1 MREHLRPTSTPRC
14 PVWGSHLDGGVGV
27 GDDGDEKAED
37 HVDEERYEGVEVDP
51 AEDPNKAALLVHV
64 LEGGEHVVP
73 VDEGEQAL
81 RHRVQRPK
89 LRPEGMSVNISK
101 FFLPHKTAVFSF
113 PTRSSNLFMIRSDDD
128 PATKTVA

>member
-1 MREHLRPTSTPRC
+1 MREHLRPTSRPRC
-14 PVWGSHLDGGVGV
+14 RGCGSHLDGGVGV

-51 AEDPNKAALLVHV
+51 AENPDKAALLGHV
-64 LEGGEHVVP
+64 LKGGEHVVP

-89 LRPEGMSVNISK
+89 LRPKVTSVNISK
-101 FFLPHKTAVFSF
+101 FFLPHETAVFLSRLALRTF
-113 PTRSSNLFMIRSDDD
+113 S
-128 PATKTVA
+128 